1 MKTTARR
8 RKRPTVGVLAGLLA
22 LLVLLAVPAAALTV
36 PEPSELFYVADYA
49 NVLENDTID
58 YMVERNDLLYDQTG
72 AQIVVLTV
80 DFLDGAEIEDYAYA
94 VFNDWGIGSADKNNG
109 VLLLLVIGEE
119 NYWAVQG
126 KGLENTLS
134 SGTLGDILY
143 DYLEADFAA
152 GDYDAGVRKTFDA
165 LYTSLERIYGSV
177 SGGSVPNSYPG
188 GYNDGYDYSD
198 GYSSGGSFAA
208 ALFLVFLVIV
218 IVIVAVSLGSW
229 RRGRRYYRSRPFYPP
244 VYPRPPMPPR
254 RPPFGGPGPMGGPPP
269 RPPRPPRNNGPRPPF
284 GGSGGGSIF
293 GGGSSRG
300 GGAGRSSFGGGSRSG
315 GFGGSSRGGGFS
327 SRSRGGGGGGSRGG
341 GAGRR

>member
-1 MKTTARR
+1 MA
-8 RKRPTVGVLAGLLA
+8 GLAALLA

-49 NVLENDTID
+49 NVLDGDTID
-58 YMVERNDLLYDQTG
+58 YMVERNDLLYEQTG

-80 DFLDGAEIEDYAYA
+80 DFLDGVEIEDYAYA
-94 VFNDWGIGSADKNNG
+94 VFNNWGIGSADKNNG

-143 DYLEADFAA
+143 DYLETDFAA

-165 LYTSLERIYGSV
+165 LYQSLERIYGSV
-177 SGGSVPNSYPG
+177 SGSSDPNYYPG
-188 GYNDGYDYSD
+188 TDDYGYGYHDNYGYNESHSTGV
-198 GYSSGGSFAA
+198 GSFIGG
-208 ALFLVFLVIV
+208 VFLIILIVV
-218 IVIVAVSLGSW
+218 IVIVAVSVGSW
-229 RRGRRYYRSRPFYPP
+229 RRGRRFYRSRPFYPP
-244 VYPRPPMPPR
+244 IYPRPPMPPR

-269 RPPRPPRNNGPRPPF
+269 RQSRPPRNNGPRPPF

-327 SRSRGGGGGGSRGG
+327 GGSRSGGGGGSRGG